1 MRGAAAS
8 LLLLCVSIAAA
19 ESTYF
24 GTTSDGRL
32 EAGCKLPASGANFTA
47 YSRVLRT
54 AGRTYVHCDVR
65 EILLEAYR
73 ALGGHRTPR
82 RCSCTA
88 RPASGGAA
96 RSPLHRSHQNGLS
109 VDFMCPVVHEEG
121 RSVPLPI
128 SPSIY

>member
-96 RSPLHRSHQNGLS
+96 RSRRTGRTRTGSRPTSCARWWTRKDDPSHCL
-109 VDFMCPVVHEEG
+109 
-121 RSVPLPI
+121 
-128 SPSIY
+128 